1 MNSLAAPLEAFRV
14 FGFVDN
20 SLLAKIDSYSGDE
33 SGIEVSIGI
42 LMEK

>member
-1 MNSLAAPLEAFRV
+1 MNSLAAPLEAFGV

-20 SLLAKIDSYSGDE
+20 SFLAKIDSYSGDE